1 MDADPRARQILL
13 HTPHFPLGVA
23 EQGELSH
30 LSLSSLVCKMRAGA
44 GRSWGPQPQ
53 FPVTAPALVPA
64 SWSHSIRPLQPAPL
78 HALGP
83 LSSLRAFPSFCF
95 QGAPRTRC
103 TDVSTNSA
111 LVQPEEEDANAPA
124 SRPLM
129 KCQPGEMMYSAGDG
143 WRPSSFLFTGIFQF
157 LFSIYCLGATLVIVR
172 VFYTLHRFSQRA
184 FPGKIL

>member
-1 MDADPRARQILL
+1 MTLVTTSWNQSALHDTQCAPGTVQHPGNLSGMNADPRARQILL

-53 FPVTAPALVPA
+53 FQVTAPALVPA

-143 WRPSSFLFTGIFQF
+143 WR
-157 LFSIYCLGATLVIVR
+157 
-172 VFYTLHRFSQRA
+172 RFNHSRGERA
-184 FPGKIL
+184 AA